1 MPRIP
6 KTLPAQLRQ
15 YYKTAPRPASAYG
28 DDVFN
33 FAADRLGRR
42 NRAMRD
48 LEDLDRYAMEQQARG
63 RYNPDELNA
72 LARQI
77 EADRM
82 LSEMQFNEYFDPRY
96 EAADRRAKERA
107 RMVSELADWQRA
119 YTNLNAEAEGVGG
132 YWTGTGYMSNARTS
146 PENSDFAK
154 LSPYL
159 GKYATDGTWQE
170 NADLS
175 PDVLLDDI
183 GGYGLY
189 PDAMDYERAQAPLY
203 ENDELLGIM
212 MPDDTGPFMT
222 HKGVKNIH
230 DAISRWERRNRDAIL
245 NPPKVKRFG
254 TDISDWHESLGK
266 KRYR

>member
-82 LSEMQFNEYFDPRY
+82 LSEMQFDEYFNPRY
-96 EAADRRAKERA
+96 EEADRRAAERA
-107 RMVSELADWQRA
+107 RRVSELADWQRA
-119 YTNLNAEAEGVGG
+119 YTNLNAEVEGVGG
-132 YWTGTGYMSNARTS
+132 YWRGTKGQDYDRLR
-146 PENSDFAK
+146 PF
-154 LSPYL
+154 L
-159 GKYATDGTWQE
+159 GEYADDGVWKE

-212 MPDDTGPFMT
+212 IPDDTGPFMT
-222 HKGVKNIH
+222 HKSVNDIH
-230 DAISRWERRNRDAIL
+230 DAISRWEKRNRDAIL
-245 NPPKVKRFG
+245 NPPRRKRFD
-254 TDISDWHESLGK
+254 TFLRDWRESLGN

>member
-42 NRAMRD
+42 NRAMQD

-63 RYNPDELNA
+63 RYSPDELNA

-82 LSEMQFNEYFDPRY
+82 LSEMQFNEFMDPRY
-96 EAADRRAKERA
+96 EAVDRRAQERA
-107 RMVSELADWQRA
+107 RRVSELADFQRA
-119 YTNLNAEAEGVGG
+119 YTNLNAGVEGLP
-132 YWTGTGYMSNARTS
+132 YWRGTKGPDYDRMR
-146 PENSDFAK
+146 PF
-154 LSPYL
+154 L
-159 GKYATDGTWQE
+159 GKYADDGVWQE

-175 PDVLLDDI
+175 PEVFLDNI
-183 GGYGLY
+183 GNYGMY
-189 PDAMDYERAQAPLY
+189 PDAMDFERAQAPLY
-203 ENDELLGIM
+203 ENDELLGRMI
-212 MPDDTGPFMT
+212 PEDRGPFMT
-222 HKGVKNIH
+222 ERGVDDIH
-230 DAISRWERRNRDAIL
+230 QAIDRWERRNRGAIL
-245 NPPKVKRFG
+245 
-254 TDISDWHESLGK
+254 DIPRRKQFSTSPRDWRESLGN

>member
-1 MPRIP
+1 MPRVP

-82 LSEMQFNEYFDPRY
+82 LSEMDFNEFFDPRY
-96 EAADRRAKERA
+96 EAADRRAHERA
-107 RMVSELADWQRA
+107 RRVSELADWQRA
-119 YTNLNAEAEGVGG
+119 YTNLNAEVEGVPG
-132 YWTGTGYMSNARTS
+132 YWRGTEGQDYDRLR
-146 PENSDFAK
+146 PF
-154 LSPYL
+154 L
-159 GKYATDGTWQE
+159 GEYADDGVWRE
-170 NADLS
+170 NADLA
-175 PDVLLDDI
+175 PDEFLDDI
-183 GGYGLY
+183 GGYGMY
-189 PDAMDYERAQAPLY
+189 PDMMDYERAQAPIQ

-222 HKGVKNIH
+222 KRGVDDIHK
-230 DAISRWERRNRDAIL
+230 AIDRWERLNRGEIL
-245 NPPKVKRFG
+245 AVPPRKRFN
-254 TDISDWHESLGK
+254 TSPRAWRESLGN

>member
-1 MPRIP
+1 MPRMP

-15 YYKTAPRPASAYG
+15 YYRTAPRPASSYG

-42 NRAMRD
+42 NRAMQD

-63 RYNPDELNA
+63 RYSPDELNA

-82 LSEMQFNEYFDPRY
+82 LSEMQFNEYFYPRY
-96 EAADRRAKERA
+96 EAANRRAQERA
-107 RMVSELADWQRA
+107 RRVSELADFQRA
-119 YTNLNAEAEGVGG
+119 YTNLNAEVEGVPN
-132 YWTGTGYMSNARTS
+132 YWSGTEGRDYDRLR
-146 PENSDFAK
+146 PF
-154 LSPYL
+154 L
-159 GKYATDGTWQE
+159 GEYADDGVWQE

-175 PDVLLDDI
+175 PGTFLDDI

-189 PDAMDYERAQAPLY
+189 PDAMDWERAQAPLG

-212 MPDDTGPFMT
+212 MPEDTGPFMT
-222 HKGVKNIH
+222 KRGVDNIH
-230 DAISRWERRNRDAIL
+230 QAIDKWERRNRGALLDFPARKSF
-245 NPPKVKRFG
+245 NTSPR
-254 TDISDWHESLGK
+254 DWRESLGN

>member
-82 LSEMQFNEYFDPRY
+82 LSEMQFNKYFDPRY
-96 EAADRRAKERA
+96 EAADRRAVERA
-107 RMVSELADWQRA
+107 RRVSEIADWQRA

-132 YWTGTGYMSNARTS
+132 YWTGTEGQDYDRLR
-146 PENSDFAK
+146 PF
-154 LSPYL
+154 L
-159 GKYATDGTWQE
+159 GEYADDGVWEE
-170 NADLS
+170 NADFS

-183 GGYGLY
+183 GVYGLY
-189 PDAMDYERAQAPLY
+189 PDAMDYERAQAPLD
-203 ENDELLGIM
+203 ENDELLRIM

-222 HKGVKNIH
+222 ERGVKNIH
-230 DAISRWERRNRDAIL
+230 QVIDRWERRNRGAIL
-245 NPPKVKRFG
+245 DVLARKHFNTSPR
-254 TDISDWHESLGK
+254 SWRESLGN

>member
-1 MPRIP
+1 MPRVP
-6 KTLPAQLRQ
+6 KTLPARLRQ
-15 YYKTAPRPASAYG
+15 YYRTAPRPASEFG

-63 RYNPDELNA
+63 RYRPDELNA
-72 LARQI
+72 LAQQI

-82 LSEMQFNEYFDPRY
+82 MSEMDFNEYFNPRY
-96 EAADRRAKERA
+96 RAADELAKERA
-107 RMVSELADWQRA
+107 RKVSELADWQRA

-159 GKYATDGTWQE
+159 GEYANDGVWQE

-175 PDVLLDDI
+175 PGVLLDDI

-189 PDAMDYERAQAPLY
+189 PDPMDYERAQAPIY
-203 ENDELLGIM
+203 GNDELLGIM
-212 MPDDTGPFMT
+212 LPDDTGPYMT
-222 HKGVKNIH
+222 HKGVNNIH
-230 DAISRWERRNRDAIL
+230 DAISKWERWNRKAL
-245 NPPKVKRFG
+245 LEPPARKWFSTSPRVWR
-254 TDISDWHESLGK
+254 ESLGN

>member
-15 YYKTAPRPASAYG
+15 YYRTAPRPASAYG
-28 DDVFN
+28 NDVFN

-48 LEDLDRYAMEQQARG
+48 LEDLDRYAMKQQARG

-72 LARQI
+72 PARQI

-82 LSEMQFNEYFDPRY
+82 LSEMQFNEFMFPRY
-96 EAADRRAKERA
+96 EAANRRAQERA
-107 RMVSELADWQRA
+107 RRVSELADWHRA

-132 YWTGTGYMSNARTS
+132 YWTGTGYMSNARTR

-159 GKYATDGTWQE
+159 GEYANDGTWQE

-189 PDAMDYERAQAPLY
+189 PDAMDYERAQAPLD
-203 ENDELLGIM
+203 ENDELLGRM
-212 MPDDTGPFMT
+212 MPDNTGPFMT
-222 HKGVKNIH
+222 RRGVDDIH
-230 DAISRWERRNRDAIL
+230 QAIDRWERRNRGAIL
-245 NPPKVKRFG
+245 DFPARKSFSTSPR
-254 TDISDWHESLGK
+254 DWRESLGN